1 MRMIEDR
8 LHTPEAEEFK
18 RSRLEFE
25 RNCRRLEDQVVTWV
39 TAVAAMFA
47 GGYALWLCGLIG

>member
-1 MRMIEDR
+1 MIEDR